1 MLKHGVE
8 TVGVIIGWT
17 GEKTLF
23 SSLFFFLR
31 PRPLPLFYPGFFFFL
46 FSMSCTPPPFTPRQ
60 ASLHDLLR
68 DFLSP
73 ESINSNGGPRRAGIF
88 EAVKAF
94 TDKEGRPRNEDLDR
108 LLSKLVDGK
117 YSSPGDLKSR
127 ELEVRQVLILTS
139 ALLNVQDHS
148 PPASNKPRTHRPAS
162 PVSSS
167 APVVPAGS
175 RPTQTPSRSL
185 SSTSRQKL

>member
-1 MLKHGVE
+1 VVLGM
-8 TVGVIIGWT
+8 
-17 GEKTLF
+17 
-23 SSLFFFLR
+23 SSGNDAAKQNL
-31 PRPLPLFYPGFFFFL
+31 LFYPPSVFFYCC
-46 FSMSCTPPPFTPRQ
+46 SMSCPPPFTPRQ

-68 DFLSP
+68 DFLTP
-73 ESINSNGGPRRAGIF
+73 EAINSNGGPRRAGIF

-108 LLSKLVDGK
+108 LLTKLVDGK

-148 PPASNKPRTHRPAS
+148 PLASNKPRTDRPAL
-162 PVSSS
+162 PVSSGV
-167 APVVPAGS
+167 PVVPAGS
-175 RPTQTPSRSL
+175 RPTQTLSRSL
-185 SSTSRQKL
+185 SSTSGQTL